1 LTGCALTYK
10 GVAPTIRPE
19 PYYDR
24 LFPYYTEICAVSQ
37 IRANFAKHGG
47 SPGHAVMYLKGACR
61 DEGAEYPRLRPC
73 DPASSDLTDSETG
86 TGISVNKMLRNV
98 NWIAIPGKRL
108 FFNGNLEADE
118 VLNKERAIETINEAA
133 DMGVFEGI
141 KIHGKYLPPED
152 NEEALLYLATAETLG
167 TDFALRF
174 GRTIYCTRLP
184 VTRQVLRKIIDYLND
199 LNDEYALGEADYN
212 WSGYYDN
219 CAHTLH
225 NALAAAGVW
234 RVQSVRTTKL
244 RQFFNLS
251 VPANEFANLA
261 LRSITYRFDNPW
273 RLYNDEVMRKA
284 ILEHNWLPTRQ
295 GALIKILPVHQNNKL
310 YETDIRI
317 FVLEAPFLRPKSNK
331 IARMYSEP
339 RYTQLEANLRWFKD
353 RYEEILRK
361 RPDDWQEEA
370 PEGSY
375 RDFRRRYYEYIE
387 DQLAD
392 VDRKIIGVS
401 KPDR

>member
-1 LTGCALTYK
+1 
-10 GVAPTIRPE
+10 
-19 PYYDR
+19 
-24 LFPYYTEICAVSQ
+24 
-37 IRANFAKHGG
+37 
-47 SPGHAVMYLKGACR
+47 
-61 DEGAEYPRLRPC
+61 
-73 DPASSDLTDSETG
+73 
-86 TGISVNKMLRNV
+86 
-98 NWIAIPGKRL
+98 
-108 FFNGNLEADE
+108 
-118 VLNKERAIETINEAA
+118 
-133 DMGVFEGI
+133 
-141 KIHGKYLPPED
+141 
-152 NEEALLYLATAETLG
+152 
-167 TDFALRF
+167 
-174 GRTIYCTRLP
+174 
-184 VTRQVLRKIIDYLND
+184 
-199 LNDEYALGEADYN
+199 
-212 WSGYYDN
+212 
-219 CAHTLH
+219 
-225 NALAAAGVW
+225 
-234 RVQSVRTTKL
+234 
-244 RQFFNLS
+244 
-251 VPANEFANLA
+251 
-261 LRSITYRFDNPW
+261 
-273 RLYNDEVMRKA
+273 MRKA